1 MPVPS
6 TSTPEKTTPTHYV
19 RPSSSK
25 MRKMIL
31 EEDVKH
37 ILSKSKGITI
47 EHFMHKLPGLLD
59 RSKYHF
65 RYLEPEIERF

>member
-1 MPVPS
+1 
-6 TSTPEKTTPTHYV
+6 
-19 RPSSSK
+19 

-65 RYLEPEIERF
+65 RYLEPEIEKF